1 MKPSLKIP
9 EIGTY
14 LRGTGTLRAIE
25 EIPPQPVPP
34 THDYIF
40 EEITAYVELRLN
52 GKMVSKGGTYW
63 DAYGLGSSVDS
74 AKEEAVKWLKDYA
87 ITTASEMEVV
97 VVKVASL
104 QRKHQT
110 HERNHYEEE
119 YAEFR
124 SRAVGGQWKLPDDK
138 KEVVWSSKTGDV
150 K

>member
-14 LRGTGTLRAIE
+14 VHGTGILRAVE
-25 EIPPQPVPP
+25 VIPPKPVPP

-40 EEITAYVELRLN
+40 EEITAYIELRLN
-52 GKMVSKGGTYW
+52 GKMVSKSGTYW
-63 DAYGLGSSVDS
+63 DAHHLFSSVDS
-74 AKEEAVKWLKDYA
+74 AKQESKQWLKYYG
-87 ITTASEMEVV
+87 ITPASEMEVV
-97 VVKVASL
+97 VVKVTSL
-104 QRKHQT
+104 RRKNLT
-110 HERNHYEEE
+110 DERNHYEKE

-124 SRAVGGQWKLPDDK
+124 SRAAGGRWNLPDDK